1 MVSLLAKKMTASP
14 LIIGY
19 YAVKLH
25 LEDRQEIKQTKR
37 NEVGLKMP
45 HIEYLIDAQRLVFIQ
60 TFLNDSP
67 RSWKFILSYYLTT
80 VGGKV
85 LF

>member
-1 MVSLLAKKMTASP
+1 MVSLLAKKMTASS
-14 LIIGY
+14 LLIGY

-37 NEVGLKMP
+37 KEVGLKMP
-45 HIEYLIDAQRLVFIQ
+45 HIDYLIDSQRIMFIQ

-67 RSWKFILSYYLTT
+67 RSWKFILSYYLKT
-80 VGGKV
+80 VRGKV